1 MTRFRLPYILTLSL
15 STLALGAVG
24 CSNGSSPTE
33 PAFDD
38 LSAPV
43 AVTSSSSVA
52 STGEKRRG
60 RGSDDPAGDDRGGDD
75 NRNGGNSGRRG
86 RGGDDPAGDDR
97 GGRRGGRGGNDNPRP
112 DNPRPNNPRAGAE
125 FEGTVLSVNG
135 NTVTLAGGTRVIV
148 NGQTQWIA
156 RGDLLNLSQVAS
168 AVAANRP
175 VRAEGRG
182 IRQGNGNFV
191 AQTIKVEVD
200 D

>member
-1 MTRFRLPYILTLSL
+1 MTRFRFPYILTLSL
-15 STLALGAVG
+15 STLAFGAVG

-52 STGEKRRG
+52 STGEKRHG
-60 RGSDDPAGDDRGGDD
+60 ADDPAGDDRGGQ
-75 NRNGGNSGRRG
+75 
-86 RGGDDPAGDDR
+86 RGGGGADDPAGDDR
-97 GGRRGGRGGNDNPRP
+97 GGRRGGRGGRGGNDDPRQP
-112 DNPRPNNPRAGAE
+112 RQPRPNAGAE

-135 NTVTLAGGTRVIV
+135 NTVILAGGTRVIV

-156 RGDLLNLSQVAS
+156 RGDLRNLNQVSS